1 LSKSSE
7 NKVLILKKEGLY
19 CPAGDF
25 YIDPRGQVKRA
36 LITHAH
42 SDHARS
48 GHDNYLCSDSCRP
61 LLQVRVGQKNKIE
74 SVPFGKKQ
82 KIKDAIISFHP
93 AGHILGSSQIR
104 IEVRGRVWVVSGDY
118 KPQADQTC
126 EPFELVSCD
135 GFISECTFG
144 LPVYRWQPEEEIH
157 NQINNWWAKNNI
169 SEHGSL
175 IFAYS
180 LGKAQRILAGL
191 DPSNGPIYAHSAIHS
206 FLEHYQ
212 RAGIDLPAV
221 KKVDKE
227 KDFSGAMIIAP
238 PAVEDSSWTKK
249 FKKTKRGFASGW
261 MAIRGP
267 RRRKNIDRGFIL
279 SDHADWPGLID
290 VITGTGAEVVKLTHG
305 NGDALSRFLGERG
318 VNASVLNES
327 SFREE
332 ELD

>member
-1 LSKSSE
+1 MSE
-7 NKVLILKKEGLY
+7 KRDNTILILTKEGLY

-48 GHDNYLCSDSCRP
+48 GHENYLCSDSCRP
-61 LLQVRVGQKNKIE
+61 LLQIRIGQKNKIE
-74 SVPFGKKQ
+74 SIPFGKKQ
-82 KIKDAIISFHP
+82 TIQDAIVSFHP

-118 KPQADQTC
+118 KPQADRTC
-126 EPFELVSCD
+126 EPFELVPCD

-144 LPVYRWQPEEEIH
+144 LPVYRWQPEEEIYD
-157 NQINNWWAKNNI
+157 QINQWWRHNKD
-169 SEHGSL
+169 SGQGSL
-175 IFAYS
+175 VFAYS

-191 DPSNGPIYAHSAIHS
+191 DPSIGLIYAHSAVHP

-212 RAGIDLPAV
+212 NAGIPLPEI
-221 KKVDKE
+221 KKIEQDTDIADGMV
-227 KDFSGAMIIAP
+227 IAP
-238 PAVEDSSWTKK
+238 PAVEDSSWMKK
-249 FKKTKRGFASGW
+249 FRRVKRGFASGW

-267 RRRKNIDRGFIL
+267 RRRKNIDRGFVL

-305 NGDALSRFLGERG
+305 NGDALSRFLGEKG
-318 VNASVLNES
+318 INASVLNES